1 MEILKGNGPCNKKRL
16 QTNVIP
22 QQENL
27 WVKEAAIAFAEKQEK
42 ISM

>member
-1 MEILKGNGPCNKKRL
+1 VKA
-16 QTNVIP
+16 

-27 WVKEAAIAFAEKQEK
+27 WVKEAAAAFAEKQEK